1 VAGAAGGIA
10 GLLVGLVIGDCNILD
25 GCSSDV
31 LALTPV
37 VLGLWSASAFTVY
50 GTGRLLDGRGG
61 LLPTL
66 LGGALGS
73 GAGILIGSASD
84 ALYLTPLIAALG
96 AVIGFE
102 FSHAGTKPEPKK
114 DPFAAAGLQLTPVV
128 SMLPAGGVFGG
139 LVGRF

>member
-1 VAGAAGGIA
+1 M
-10 GLLVGLVIGDCNILD
+10 
-25 GCSSDV
+25 
-31 LALTPV
+31 

-73 GAGILIGSASD
+73 GVGILVGSLSD
-84 ALYLTPLIAALG
+84 ALYLAPLIAALG

-102 FSHAGTKPEPKK
+102 ISHAGTKPEPEK
-114 DPFAAAGLQLTPVV
+114 DPFATVELQLTPVV
-128 SMLPAGGVFGG
+128 SISIRTSH
-139 LVGRF
+139 RFSRG